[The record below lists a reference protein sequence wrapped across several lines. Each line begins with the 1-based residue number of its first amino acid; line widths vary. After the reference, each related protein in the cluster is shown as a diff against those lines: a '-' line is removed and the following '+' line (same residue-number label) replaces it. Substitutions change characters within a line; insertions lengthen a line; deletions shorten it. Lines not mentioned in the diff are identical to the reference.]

1 MKKFFLNHH
10 YEIDVWSVRIF
21 VYSFFVC
28 LFLKVFQWLNDE
40 MLYVFLVI
48 SLPLLFVNKAIINR
62 LNKLLHSIFGF
73 GR

>member
-10 YEIDVWSVRIF
+10 HEIDVWSVRIF